1 MVLKSRDIEK
11 LDCTGAAPG
20 VVAGMTSKRKLLRG
34 SVSNLIRLALSVL
47 TATVVPP
54 VLVHHLSQAEYSAWV
69 LILQLSAY
77 INLLDLGLQTVIS
90 KMIAENLAAGDSEAN
105 HRLLSTSF
113 SVLAV
118 VGSSATVLVSI
129 MVWRVPQLFHQMP
142 PVLFPEVRVG
152 LMLIGL
158 SAAFGLPFNPFLSV
172 FAGLQ
177 TYGMPTVIALV
188 SRMVSASL
196 LVALVLLH
204 GDLIELALAIAVVNI
219 ATAIAQ
225 FYGWRL
231 YAGTQVPFS
240 PFRVHQGT
248 ASTLLRSGSIIA
260 IWSLGE
266 LFVSGLDLVVV
277 GHFDYANTGFYAIAA
292 SLTNFMLLI
301 ISSVFSPLLP
311 AISSI
316 QATTTPEVIGN
327 ITLRV
332 SRYCTLMLCVISLA
346 LLIGAFPLLSVW
358 VGHEYAIKT
367 VLFLQVLV
375 ISNCVRQFCYPYSL
389 AVIAT
394 GKQNVATLAS
404 VAEAF
409 VNLVVSVSLASR
421 IGALGVAFGTLAGA
435 AVSLGLHLTV
445 SMRRTRSAI
454 DFPATRFIV
463 QSLLRP
469 LTCVVPLLLLV
480 YYWDSTSMMP
490 TRPAFLAAWLVST
503 AVLIYMVGLTAEDR
517 ETVRS
522 LAASKGLP
530 VR

>member
-1 MVLKSRDIEK
+1 
-11 LDCTGAAPG
+11 
-20 VVAGMTSKRKLLRG
+20 
-34 SVSNLIRLALSVL
+34 
-47 TATVVPP
+47 
-54 VLVHHLSQAEYSAWV
+54 
-69 LILQLSAY
+69 
-77 INLLDLGLQTVIS
+77 
-90 KMIAENLAAGDSEAN
+90 
-105 HRLLSTSF
+105 
-113 SVLAV
+113 
-118 VGSSATVLVSI
+118 
-129 MVWRVPQLFHQMP
+129 
-142 PVLFPEVRVG
+142 
-152 LMLIGL
+152 
-158 SAAFGLPFNPFLSV
+158 
-172 FAGLQ
+172 
-177 TYGMPTVIALV
+177 
-188 SRMVSASL
+188 
-196 LVALVLLH
+196 
-204 GDLIELALAIAVVNI
+204 
-219 ATAIAQ
+219 
-225 FYGWRL
+225 
-231 YAGTQVPFS
+231 
-240 PFRVHQGT
+240 
-248 ASTLLRSGSIIA
+248 
-260 IWSLGE
+260 
-266 LFVSGLDLVVV
+266 
-277 GHFDYANTGFYAIAA
+277 
-292 SLTNFMLLI
+292 MLLI